1 MPAGGQ
7 DKADSGH
14 KFCAAPFRRDILHI
28 LQQLVVVGL
37 IVAVA
42 AAVAGAVHAGGTLQR
57 IHTEARVIGDG
68 GQAAGFADGLGLD
81 EGVFLKGGAGLIGF
95 NGDAQLLLADH
106 LVALRF
112 QNAPQF
118 TELTG
123 VAGRCTNFHVFLL
136 SAPVELLHF
145 APLPGEP
152 DAPKRGLRGLI
163 ADPFDT

>member
-1 MPAGGQ
+1 MV
-7 DKADSGH
+7 S
-14 KFCAAPFRRDILHI
+14 
-28 LQQLVVVGL
+28 
-37 IVAVA
+37 
-42 AAVAGAVHAGGTLQR
+42 AVAGAVHAGGTLQR
-57 IHTEARVIGDG
+57 IHAEARIIGDG

-112 QNAPQF
+112 QNAPQL

-123 VAGRCTNFHVFLL
+123 VAGRCTDFHIFLL

-145 APLPGEP
+145 APLSREP
-152 DAPKRGLRGLI
+152 DAPKRGLTGLI